1 MFLFFQSR
9 ARIPAKRRPQS
20 RQARQSALR
29 HSGIDFDIVDTSS
42 ISPTIDQ
49 PNGDV
54 HLDVDRLLPSARTE
68 ASERRQE
75 SGTHT
80 DDKSEISASRNTTGN
95 LLSPST
101 DEEDLFDVPPDLPE
115 DPAAKEESLF
125 GRAPILSPVETVEK
139 LSSRRKAES
148 IKKESQSANKMKA
161 SHEKEKKKEVNDEP
175 KSNAPIDP
183 LRDDSHDPLKD
194 PSSLFA
200 FVTKTPSPEKNQGNS
215 IFYSAYFIHF

>member
-1 MFLFFQSR
+1 MD
-9 ARIPAKRRPQS
+9 A
-20 RQARQSALR
+20 
-29 HSGIDFDIVDTSS
+29 SS

-54 HLDVDRLLPSARTE
+54 HLDVDRLLPSGRTE
-68 ASERRQE
+68 ASERSSRQE
-75 SGTHT
+75 SGAHT
-80 DDKSEISASRNTTGN
+80 DDRSEISASRNTTGN

-125 GRAPILSPVETVEK
+125 GRAPILSPIETVEK
-139 LSSRRKAES
+139 PSSRRKAES
-148 IKKESQSANKMKA
+148 TRKESEAANKTKE
-161 SHEKEKKKEVNDEP
+161 SHQEGENKEVKEEP
-175 KSNAPIDP
+175 KSEAPLDP

-200 FVTKTPSPEKNQGNS
+200 FVTKTPSPEKNQG
-215 IFYSAYFIHF
+215 IFLFLISVNLCMSSFKYVVVFHL